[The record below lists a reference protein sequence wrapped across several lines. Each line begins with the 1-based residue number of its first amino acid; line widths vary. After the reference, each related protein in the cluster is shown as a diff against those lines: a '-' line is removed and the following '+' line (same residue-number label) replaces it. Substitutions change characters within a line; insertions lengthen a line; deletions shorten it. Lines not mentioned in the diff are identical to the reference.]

1 FHRPPVKER
10 TIGSTHP
17 IRGGTLQERHEA
29 GKVCFSVISSRGV
42 RVHLDSLNPGAETK
56 LVLAPHELQVI
67 RAGEEISRVVKPSR
81 NADAARSD
89 CIHRGTGCSP
99 DCEAS
104 RRSAFK

>member
-1 FHRPPVKER
+1 MRGPPVQEH

-17 IRGGTLQERHEA
+17 IGGGALQECHEA
-29 GKVCFSVISSRGV
+29 GKVCFSVISGRGV

-56 LVLAPHELQVI
+56 LMLAPDELNVI

-81 NADAARSD
+81 NAAAARSD
-89 CIHRGTGCSP
+89 VIHRSTGCAP

-104 RRSAFK
+104 RRFAFK